1 MSTEKYHK
9 LIITTRVEV
18 ASVRFERLT
27 TFINT
32 VALAR

>member
-9 LIITTRVEV
+9 LIIITSVEV
-18 ASVRFERLT
+18 GSVRFERLI

-32 VALAR
+32 GALTW